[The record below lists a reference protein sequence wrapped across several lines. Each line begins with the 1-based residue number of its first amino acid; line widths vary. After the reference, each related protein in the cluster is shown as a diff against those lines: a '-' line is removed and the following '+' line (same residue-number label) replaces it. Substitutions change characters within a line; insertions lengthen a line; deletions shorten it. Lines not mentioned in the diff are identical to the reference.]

1 MKRILFLFIALFSFN
16 LQVLMVSAQTAP
28 DMTFT
33 EDEAAE
39 AINAATPPEADQAQT
54 TGGQETPTFRPPAS
68 FGYVS
73 PVRNVT
79 IPGFISRV
87 ISFALGIVG
96 AIFLVMLIYGGF
108 QWMTAGSQ
116 FSANGTTPGKSAS
129 QVSNAKT
136 TIKNAV
142 IGMTIVALS
151 YTIVT
156 SIFTLG
162 NQVIEGVPVTDTDTG
177 PTGGDLPNG
186 YTFTCEEL
194 DLNGNGDCG
203 ADD

>member
-1 MKRILFLFIALFSFN
+1 MKRILFLLALIVGLS
-16 LQVLMVSAQTAP
+16 V
-28 DMTFT
+28 
-33 EDEAAE
+33 
-39 AINAATPPEADQAQT
+39 ATPVVIAQEAPAPTPATVPAEADQAQT

-116 FSANGTTPGKSAS
+116 FSANGTAPGKSAS

-136 TIKNAV
+136 TLKNAV
-142 IGMTIVALS
+142 IGMMIVALS

-156 SIFTLG
+156 AVFTLG
-162 NQVIEGVPVTDTDTG
+162 NQVIEGVQEVQEDDTQVQG
-177 PTGGDLPNG
+177 SGQSECPPGESLHPEQGCINRIW
-186 YTFTCEEL
+186 
-194 DLNGNGDCG
+194 
-203 ADD
+203 